1 MTLRATGELAA
12 LQGEGGALP
21 DKLFHNESK
30 LLDTNTGDRD
40 RSIGKIDPDGPCHK
54 LLDDIKA
61 KDHADH
67 LFPGREAAGAAAVQA
82 KSGDW
87 IWRLDLVHGGT
98 GDEGPTRLFG
108 ILVHQSQAERSDP
121 KEELYLTSSF
131 TTRRQPMEEFIKN
144 LRAKEIHLAI
154 SGGSY
159 PAHTHQLVV
168 MGAGIFGMTIP
179 FDSMLGRGNGG
190 ASEFGDDAASQDG
203 GAPDLISSDDESEE
217 LGAAGTS
224 GG

>member
-54 LLDDIKA
+54 PLDDIKA
-61 KDHADH
+61 QDHADH

-98 GDEGPTRLFG
+98 GDEGPKRLFG

-121 KEELYLTSSF
+121 ANYFHHVHNSTEL
-131 TTRRQPMEEFIKN
+131 
-144 LRAKEIHLAI
+144 
-154 SGGSY
+154 
-159 PAHTHQLVV
+159 
-168 MGAGIFGMTIP
+168 
-179 FDSMLGRGNGG
+179 

-217 LGAAGTS
+217 LGAAGPS

>member
-1 MTLRATGELAA
+1 LIISFNSNYSSPCSWRAGRP

-21 DKLFHNESK
+21 DKLFHNSA
-30 LLDTNTGDRD
+30 
-40 RSIGKIDPDGPCHK
+40 PADG
-54 LLDDIKA
+54 
-61 KDHADH
+61 
-67 LFPGREAAGAAAVQA
+67 RVYQ
-82 KSGDW
+82 
-87 IWRLDLVHGGT
+87 
-98 GDEGPTRLFG
+98 
-108 ILVHQSQAERSDP
+108 
-121 KEELYLTSSF
+121 
-131 TTRRQPMEEFIKN
+131 N

-159 PAHTHQLVV
+159 PAHTNQQVV
-168 MGAGIFGMTIP
+168 MGAGIFGMIIP
-179 FDSMLGRGNGG
+179 FDSMMNSAPAVSKTSTDYQQMFETQLTAIFRMAPCVGEDGFMRGNGG